1 MPYQSAVTI
10 RAPIQPGEMTA
21 LAAQLQQLSAVD
33 GLSFPQPTD
42 VHFARL
48 VILPEAT
55 DLSGQP
61 IPANLV
67 YMADVDGSEYN
78 HLRQLA
84 QHKADVLDSTFGR
97 CEDYPQR
104 RDDANRYRWLTTH
117 RLPNDAAY
125 VNTVG
130 RGASQICDEARLRD
144 EIEQFLD
151 IHHND
156 LAKLAAADIHQAIW
170 EHVLGCPDLAFA
182 QHPAPPPPRSWRIRE
197 AVHMVVVP
205 VVLIL
210 LIPVGIVAL
219 PVWATLLR
227 AHERRDVFET
237 QRPDPSQVLALR
249 EQEDE
254 AAHNPFAAIGVV
266 KAGWLRRLT
275 TIAVLRAISY
285 AARHVFNHGSL
296 AGVTTIHFA
305 RWIFMDDF
313 RRVVFAS
320 NYDGS
325 LESYMDDFIDKV
337 AWGLNAAFSNGQ
349 GYPETRWLVL
359 DGAHDEQ
366 AFKNYLR
373 RHQLLVQVW
382 HSAYPGLTAINI
394 ENNAAIRLGLSSQ
407 LDERAAAKWLALL

>member
-1 MPYQSAVTI
+1 MPFQSAVTI
-10 RAPIQPGEMTA
+10 RAPIRAGEMAA
-21 LAAQLQQLSAVD
+21 LAAQLLELSAED
-33 GLSFPQPTD
+33 GLSFSQPTE

-48 VILPEAT
+48 VLMPEAT
-55 DLSGQP
+55 DLQGQA
-61 IPANLV
+61 IPATLV
-67 YMADVDGSEYN
+67 YMADVDGPQDS
-78 HLRQLA
+78 HLRRLA
-84 QHKADVLDSTFGR
+84 QLKADVLDSTFGR
-97 CEDYPQR
+97 CEGYQQR
-104 RDDANRYRWLTTH
+104 LDDGGRYHWLATH
-117 RLPNDAAY
+117 CLPSSAAY

-130 RGASQICDEARLRD
+130 RGANQICDEARLRD

-151 IHHND
+151 QHHDD
-156 LAKLAAADIHQAIW
+156 LAKLAAVDIHHAVRQ
-170 EHVLGCPDLAFA
+170 HLLSRPDLAFA
-182 QHPAPPPPRSWRIRE
+182 QHRAPPPPLSWRIRE
-197 AVHMVVVP
+197 ALHMVAVP

-210 LIPVGIVAL
+210 LIPVAL
-219 PVWATLLR
+219 IAVPVWAVLLR
-227 AHERRDVFET
+227 AHERHDVPET

-249 EQEDE
+249 GQEDE
-254 AAHNPFAAIGVV
+254 AAHNPFAAIGIV

-275 TIAVLRAISY
+275 TIAVLWGISY
-285 AARHVFNHGSL
+285 AVRHVFNRGRL